1 MPVDLVLMQEA
12 PPGLAYRVFAGG
24 RVILE
29 RDRAALVERKAQA
42 IIDYLDFKPIEELC
56 AGGVLAAARGR

>member
-1 MPVDLVLMQEA
+1 MQEA

-29 RDRAALVERKAQA
+29 LDRAALVERKAQA
-42 IIDYLDFKPIEELC
+42 IIDYLDFPR
-56 AGGVLAAARGR
+56 GVQAHVMLKQRE